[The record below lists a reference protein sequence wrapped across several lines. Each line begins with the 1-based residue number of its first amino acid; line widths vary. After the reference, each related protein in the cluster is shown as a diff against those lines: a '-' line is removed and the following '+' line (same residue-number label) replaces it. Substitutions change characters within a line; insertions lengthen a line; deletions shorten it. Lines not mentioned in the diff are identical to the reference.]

1 MTCYPRLSGRPAGN
15 TASRGYD
22 ATEDASRLYGADFPH
37 YFRWPQDTFSHLTHQ
52 GFLRYGG
59 AIADRARDRLA
70 WLLQ

>member
-1 MTCYPRLSGRPAGN
+1 MRTEIVGKACRKYGV
-15 TASRGYD
+15 TWYD
-22 ATEDASRLYGADFPH
+22 ATEDTSRLYGADFPH

-70 WLLQ
+70 CLLQ